1 MSHFTITTV
10 EDGSANGTA
19 HLIHSEHVNWVLLRD
34 DSGITLID
42 GGYPK
47 QVDDVIA
54 SVREIGAQPGDI
66 RAALITHAHVDHIG
80 GLARLANRYAFP
92 VHLDPVEVSHARRE
106 HLQQAT
112 PRSLAKLA
120 YRPRVLRW
128 MAEIVALGGLDTAG
142 IPNAEAF
149 PARDSDGALDLP
161 GRPVPVSAHGHTDG
175 HSAYLVAGGRVLVSG
190 DALVT
195 GHGITGRVGPQC
207 IHPVFHHDE
216 AANREALR
224 ALAEREQRSGSAVE
238 FIFPGHGE
246 VHRGSVSDAVAEALR
261 G

>member
-10 EDGSANGTA
+10 ENESGGSA
-19 HLIHSEHVNWVLLRD
+19 HLIHTEHVNWVLLRD
-34 DSGITLID
+34 DSGVTLID

-66 RAALITHAHVDHIG
+66 RAALVTHAHVDHIG
-80 GLARLANRYAFP
+80 GLSRLANRYAFP

-112 PRSLAKLA
+112 PKSLAKLA
-120 YRPRVLRW
+120 YKPRVLRW
-128 MAEIVALGGLDTAG
+128 MAEIVALGGLDTTG
-142 IPNAEAF
+142 IPNAEPFATS
-149 PARDSDGALDLP
+149 ADGSLDLP
-161 GRPVPVSAHGHTDG
+161 GRPVPWSAHGHTDG

-195 GHGITGRVGPQC
+195 GHGITAHVGPQC

-224 ALAEREQRSGSAVE
+224 ALAERERLSGAAVE
-238 FIFPGHGE
+238 FLFPGHGE
-246 VHRGSVSDAVAEALR
+246 VHRGSVSDAVATALR